1 MPQQELTLE
10 ESMKQ
15 VMKTLPPFIR
25 NYLSEGKYTAVAQG
39 LMAKYNL
46 RIDQG
51 GILERELVLL
61 LMGIENPAEFTKS
74 LIDEAKIVDKMTVD
88 NIVRDI
94 NDQIFV
100 PLRKQEE
107 EIGKVAVFVSPKP
120 LVPPVPVRPIVPA
133 PQPRPVV
140 APAPHM
146 APLPPK
152 TVMPVAGGTLQDA
165 VRAAL
170 ASKPA
175 DATKLLLADHE
186 EPRIAPSP
194 APKVVENTAPRAD
207 IAQFVPLPQRP
218 TSVAQVAPMP
228 QRPQAPA
235 PVQMPAPMAEAPIV
249 PSAPAPVAPIVSP
262 VNRMPP
268 PAPVTSYSAD
278 PYREPIDEK

>member
-1 MPQQELTLE
+1 MPQQESSLE
-10 ESMKQ
+10 QSVAQ
-15 VMKTLPPFIR
+15 IMKTLPPFIR
-25 NYLSEGKYTAVAQG
+25 TYLSEGKYTAVAQG

-51 GILERELVLL
+51 GVLERELMLL

-88 NIVRDI
+88 SIVRDI

-107 EIGKVAVFVSPKP
+107 EMGKVAVFVSPKP
-120 LVPPVPVRPIVPA
+120 SAPSVPVRPVVST
-133 PQPRPVV
+133 PQTRPVV

-152 TVMPVAGGTLQDA
+152 TVMPVAGGTLHDA

-170 ASKPA
+170 ASKQT
-175 DATKLLLADHE
+175 DASKLLLADHE
-186 EPRIAPSP
+186 ESRIAPIPS
-194 APKVVENTAPRAD
+194 AKIVENVAPRAD
-207 IAQFVPLPQRP
+207 IAQFAPLPQRP
-218 TSVAQVAPMP
+218 QVVPPVVPMP
-228 QRPQAPA
+228 QRPQTPA
-235 PVQMPAPMAEAPIV
+235 PVQMPTPVAEAPV
-249 PSAPAPVAPIVSP
+249 APRAPAPVAPIVPP
-262 VNRMPP
+262 VNKMPP
-268 PAPVTSYSAD
+268 PPPVTSYSAD